1 MDNKRLHTLLFF
13 RLIVFVA
20 AIVERY
26 RDSELCLGNIC
37 GGVSYG
43 QETLRTAALPV
54 ISSGKI
60 DSSTSRSSF
69 WSSIPIV

>member
-1 MDNKRLHTLLFF
+1 MSSSLSVMIQAHTLLFLGF
-13 RLIVFVA
+13 IVFVS

-26 RDSELCLGNIC
+26 CDSELCLGNIC
-37 GGVSYG
+37 GVSVYG
-43 QETLRTAALPV
+43 KKTSRKAALPV

-69 WSSIPIV
+69 

>member
-1 MDNKRLHTLLFF
+1 MSLSLSVEIMQAHTLLFF
-13 RLIVFVA
+13 CFIVFVA

-26 RDSELCLGNIC
+26 CDSELGLGNIC
-37 GGVSYG
+37 GVSVCG
-43 QETLRTAALPV
+43 KKMLRKVALPV

-69 WSSIPIV
+69 